1 MLFCW
6 RLWRLRKR
14 RHRRC
19 ANRCDAKVISP
30 ERDPVTRSSL
40 ARNGLALANTV
51 SNGDFIVVEQHSEQ
65 EPWIVCRA
73 LGAKHTHAL
82 ASGEIQTR
90 MGRVIPGDVL
100 VNVEKLE
107 GVGSSYKVIGNESF
121 PVFAEDIRLVKFLIK
136 KLEPVWR
143 QPARHAARVRT
154 DATQQFSDASAV
166 VERFEM
172 DTDTLKEILEQM
184 PDVDD
189 VPVRSIV

>member
-1 MLFCW
+1 MKIVVRQRSCHECACCFAGDFDD
-6 RLWRLRKR
+6 
-14 RHRRC
+14 C
-19 ANRCDAKVISP
+19 ANEGTVGAPIDATLKVISP

-40 ARNGLALANTV
+40 ARTGLALADTV

-121 PVFAEDIRLVKFLIK
+121 PVS
-136 KLEPVWR
+136 
-143 QPARHAARVRT
+143 QRT
-154 DATQQFSDASAV
+154 SGW
-166 VERFEM
+166 
-172 DTDTLKEILEQM
+172 
-184 PDVDD
+184 
-189 VPVRSIV
+189 